1 MITGSGRGTCGPRKV
16 RILPEIAFLVI
27 GAVAGLCFIVGVPAY
42 QGADEPAHLNRAY
55 QLSEGRMTAERSGG
69 SVGGM
74 LPVSMLVRSGPL
86 NPERRVFVDFRNT
99 ALYPPVPYLPHALVL
114 ALGRMVSL
122 PPRQLLY
129 LGRVAG
135 LVTALG
141 LGFLAIRI
149 TPIAKRVF
157 LMLALAP
164 MAIRQMSMVSADS
177 VTNGVSLLLVAVA
190 LGLAATPIGPHD
202 RATRLRFGV
211 CSVATTLSKLA
222 YWPLALL
229 YLVGSPVGRGGRK
242 RFAIGF
248 AVLVCTSAAALAAW
262 LWATS
267 GLFAAQRLAPDADP
281 ARQLAH
287 LVADPLRFVAM
298 LIEDLQRDWA
308 RNLHGTLFPG
318 QLPRWLSGLY
328 LAVTATVAL
337 FDGRGDWTPS
347 LRGRVVIVC
356 VIAATYVSV
365 NAILYLTL
373 HPVGATTVRFVQPR
387 YFLPVAPLGFLLLAN
402 RRLASWVRERDLTL
416 LAAACAA
423 GSSLAGVRWVL
434 SQYHGI

>member
-1 MITGSGRGTCGPRKV
+1 MPYGAWSSVDAALDRLR
-16 RILPEIAFLVI
+16 PEIAFLVI

-55 QLSEGRMTAERSGG
+55 QVSEGRITAERSGM
-69 SVGGM
+69 SVGGT
-74 LPVSMLVRSGPL
+74 LPVSMQVRSGPL

-99 ALYPPVPYLPHALVL
+99 APYPPVSYLPHALAL
-114 ALGRMVSL
+114 ALGRTVSL
-122 PPRQLLY
+122 PPRHLLY

-135 LVTALG
+135 LMTALG

-157 LMLALAP
+157 LMLALTP

-177 VTNGVSLLLVAVA
+177 VTNGVSMLLVAVA
-190 LGLAATPIGPHD
+190 LRLASTPAGPDD
-202 RATRLRFGV
+202 RARLIRFGV

-222 YWPLALL
+222 YWPLSLL
-229 YLVGSPVGRGGRK
+229 YLVGTPVQRGGRR

-248 AVLVCTSAAALAAW
+248 AVLMFTTAAALAAW

-267 GLFAAQRLAPDADP
+267 GLFAPQRIAPDADP

-287 LVADPLRFVAM
+287 LVADPVRFAAM
-298 LIEDLQRDWA
+298 LLEGLQRDWA
-308 RNLHGTLFPG
+308 RNLHGSVFPG

-328 LAVTATVAL
+328 LGVTASVAL
-337 FDGRGDWTPS
+337 FDGRRDWTPS
-347 LRGRVVIVC
+347 LCSRVLIVC
-356 VIAATYVSV
+356 VVAATYVSV
-365 NAILYLTL
+365 NAMLYLTVN
-373 HPVGATTVRFVQPR
+373 PVGAATVQFVQPR
-387 YFLPVAPLGFLLLAN
+387 YFLPIAPLGFLLLSN
-402 RRLASWVRERDLTL
+402 RRLASMVRERELTL

-423 GSSLAGVRWVL
+423 GSSIAGVRWVL
-434 SQYHGI
+434 AHYHGL